1 MCSRLLACLI
11 FMFAAVAPSIASA
24 QIKRSLTPAKIK
36 KTIRQLTPIHDEIGE
51 TKPGDWLESHEEEGQ
66 TFRQYVR
73 IRPNILTRQRNK
85 LYIQPI
91 GEFSEKQIQLIKLS
105 HEFLGI
111 YFNCKVETLET
122 KSEKDIPAEAQRDH
136 PSWGDHQL
144 LTTHILE
151 KILAPKLPDDAFAT
165 IAFTSSDLWPGKGW
179 NFVFGYASFR
189 QRVGVWSLYR
199 FGDPDKSD
207 EDFKKCLRR
216 TLKVATHETGHM
228 FSIPHCTA
236 YQCNMQGSNSLPESD
251 RQPTHL
257 CPECHAKILHATGA
271 DPIKRYEKLIEFCKT
286 HGLTEEMQFFKKSKD
301 TLEK

>member
-1 MCSRLLACLI
+1 MHSRLFACLI
-11 FMFAAVAPSIASA
+11 FVAASLAPSMVLA
-24 QIKRSLTPAKIK
+24 QVKKSLTPAKIK
-36 KTIRQLTPIHDEIGE
+36 KTIRQLKPLHEEIGE
-51 TKPGDWLESHEEEGQ
+51 TQPGDWLNSHEEKGQ
-66 TFRQYVR
+66 TFQQYVR

-91 GEFSEKQIQLIKLS
+91 GEFSEEQIRLIKLS

-111 YFNCKVETLET
+111 YFNCEVETLET
-122 KSEKDIPAEAQRDH
+122 KSEKDIPADAQRDH

-144 LTTHILE
+144 LTSHILE
-151 KILAPKLPDDAFAT
+151 EILAPKLPDDAFAT

-199 FGDPDKSD
+199 YGDPTKSD
-207 EDFKKCLRR
+207 EDFKNCLQR

-228 FSIPHCTA
+228 FSIRHCIA

-257 CPECHAKILHATGA
+257 CPECHAKILYATGA
-271 DPIKRYEKLIEFCKT
+271 DPIKRYEKLIEFCKS
-286 HGLTEEMQFFKKSKD
+286 HQLTQEMQFFQKSKAE
-301 TLEK
+301 LEK